1 MQLIYRSAPAQFFNT
16 LSSKPADMRKCSLLL
31 FSLFLGSI
39 AALCQKA
46 PSYEV
51 YVLKYASLATKT
63 TIADWVKDGPKDS
76 TDIYFTFW
84 LIKDNNGKNIL
95 VDAGCSCSIPSAKEF
110 GLTKCVRPDSLL
122 LQLGI
127 KSTAITD
134 IIVTH
139 PHWDHIDG
147 INLFPNAQIWIQKD
161 DYNYY
166 VGGAWQKDGNHGGFV
181 KDEIV
186 YLVNKNIEGKVTL
199 VNGDDQEIIPG
210 IKVYTGSRHTYNS
223 QYVGVQSGSDKII
236 IASDNI
242 WLYYSLEHMLP
253 APSYGTFDAE
263 GYVAAMKRMK
273 TLASKRAFILPGH
286 DPRAFTQFPK
296 VTENIVRV
304 K

>member
-1 MQLIYRSAPAQFFNT
+1 MLLSVISLAGLSQNT
-16 LSSKPADMRKCSLLL
+16 
-31 FSLFLGSI
+31 
-39 AALCQKA
+39 

-51 YVLKYASLATKT
+51 YVLKYASLAKKT

-76 TDIYFTFW
+76 TDIDFMFW
-84 LIKDNNGKNIL
+84 LIKDGKGKNIL
-95 VDAGCSCSIPSAKEF
+95 VDAGCSCSTPAAIDF
-110 GLTKCVRPDSLL
+110 GLTKCIRQDSLL

-127 KSTAITD
+127 KSPDVTD

-139 PHWDHIDG
+139 PHWDHING

-166 VGGAWQKDGNHGGFV
+166 AGGAWQKDGSHGGFV
-181 KDEIV
+181 KDEIL

-199 VNGDDQEIIPG
+199 VNGDAKEIIPG
-210 IKVYTGSRHTYNS
+210 IKVYTGSHHTYNS
-223 QYVGVQSGSDKII
+223 QYVGVQSGNDKII

-242 WLYYSLEHMLP
+242 WLYYSLEHLLP
-253 APSYGTFDAE
+253 APSYGTLDPA

-273 TLASKRAFILPGH
+273 TLASKTAFILPGH
-286 DPRAFTQFPK
+286 DPRGFSQFPK
-296 VTENIVRV
+296 VTENIARI